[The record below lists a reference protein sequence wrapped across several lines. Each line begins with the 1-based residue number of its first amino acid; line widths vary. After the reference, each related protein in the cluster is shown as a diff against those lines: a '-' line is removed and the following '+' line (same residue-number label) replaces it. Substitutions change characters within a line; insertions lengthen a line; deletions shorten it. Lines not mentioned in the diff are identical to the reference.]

1 MIYLLRMQT
10 VTKQCIVLLETGTK
24 LKEKDLIIVLYLNI
38 FIDHRKQVYRLQK
51 FKERIQ
57 FREN

>member
-1 MIYLLRMQT
+1 MIYLFRMQT

>member
-1 MIYLLRMQT
+1 MQT

-24 LKEKDLIIVLYLNI
+24 LKEKDLIIVSLYLNI

>member
-1 MIYLLRMQT
+1 MQT